1 MENNVLIHMLTP
13 LTVFFFVLSSWSDV
27 ELWVEHIL
35 VPHLHTNPS
44 LSLVGL
50 VRLQCTPTV
59 TPGVNQGDSVITKKL
74 VFPDL
79 ELAELTS
86 QK

>member
-1 MENNVLIHMLTP
+1 MENNAFKHMLTS
-13 LTVFFFVLSSWSDV
+13 LSFIFLSSWSDV
-27 ELWVEHIL
+27 ELWIEHIL
-35 VPHLHTNPS
+35 VPHMHPNPS

-50 VRLQCTPTV
+50 ARLQCTPTV
-59 TPGVNQGDSVITKKL
+59 TPGVTQGDSVITKKL

-79 ELAELTS
+79 KLAELAS

>member
-1 MENNVLIHMLTP
+1 MIALMHMLTA
-13 LTVFFFVLSSWSDV
+13 LSGLFLSSWSDV
-27 ELWVEHIL
+27 EQWIEHIL
-35 VPHLHTNPS
+35 VPHLQPNPS
-44 LSLVGL
+44 LSVVGL

-59 TPGVNQGDSVITKKL
+59 TPGVIQGTSVITKKL

-79 ELAELTS
+79 KVVELAS